1 MKKYLSIIFM
11 VLIFSGC
18 MQPDSKR
25 KLKSDDRIE
34 VPEMLKNEAAEIEEK
49 YENREISLGQYKLQM
64 VELLDEAE
72 RLQLRMDNLSE
83 ADYLPEWAVDVGLS
97 IPKGLKIVPEFSHMT
112 SQNDR
117 SEMFNSITL
126 VYEGD
131 YETAMAE
138 AKRIAE
144 SANIPLSTSWQ
155 KNMEMSKKLGNPVP
169 KGISYMN
176 YDFGMD
182 QDVKYL
188 MVVEVDPTGKLT
200 ISAADARQMKSI
212 IDRHTLGPGN

>member
-1 MKKYLSIIFM
+1 MKKCVSIVFL
-11 VLIFSGC
+11 VLVLAGC
-18 MQPDSKR
+18 QQPDSKR
-25 KLKSDDRIE
+25 ELKSDDRIE
-34 VPEMLKNEAAEIEEK
+34 VPEILKNEAGEIEEQ

-64 VELLDEAE
+64 AELLDEAE

-83 ADYLPEWAVDVGLS
+83 AEYLPEWALEVGLS

-112 SQNDR
+112 SQDDR

-144 SANIPLSTSWQ
+144 SAGIPQSTSWQ
-155 KNMEMSKKLGNPVP
+155 KNMEMSKKLGNPVS
-169 KGISYMN
+169 KGITYMN
-176 YDFGMD
+176 YDFGMNEE
-182 QDVKYL
+182 VEYL
-188 MVVEVDPTGKLT
+188 MVVEVDPSGKLT

-212 IDRHTLGPGN
+212 INRHALDPEK